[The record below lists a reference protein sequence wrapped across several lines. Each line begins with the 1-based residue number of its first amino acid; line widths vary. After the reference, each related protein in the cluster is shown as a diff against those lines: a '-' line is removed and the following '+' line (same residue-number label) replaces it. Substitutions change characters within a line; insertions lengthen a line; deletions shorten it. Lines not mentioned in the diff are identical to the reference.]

1 MPSFLGCFKNRLD
14 NTHTLSPLLK
24 PRVFVER
31 RGRVHLG
38 GDVTGFSLSYGEV
51 EKQSLPP
58 SQLALLS
65 GRCGKAGVLR
75 PWRVAWGSRALEF
88 AACS

>member
-1 MPSFLGCFKNRLD
+1 MMPSFLGCFKNRLD

-51 EKQSLPP
+51 EK
-58 SQLALLS
+58 
-65 GRCGKAGVLR
+65 
-75 PWRVAWGSRALEF
+75 
-88 AACS
+88 